1 MGDTDTMAILTVTSA
16 KDLLMPNPKLKLPPL
31 TDTTDTVVLTDTTDT
46 DTVVL
51 ARDPLR
57 LNPSL
62 TTDTDTVDTDMVVTD
77 AAAADSDIMVEPLLK
92 QTLKLLSGSSH
103 SISFNLATTKIPSFF
118 LKKRHENSLFFPM
131 NTRPM

>member
-1 MGDTDTMAILTVTSA
+1 MVDTVDTDTTEARG
-16 KDLLMPNPKLKLPPL
+16 LLMPNPKLKLPPL
-31 TDTTDTVVLTDTTDT
+31 TDTMDTVVLMDTTDT

-62 TTDTDTVDTDMVVTD
+62 TTDTDTVDTDMVVMDT
-77 AAAADSDIMVEPLLK
+77 ATADLDIMVEPLLK

-103 SISFNLATTKIPSFF
+103 SISF
-118 LKKRHENSLFFPM
+118 
-131 NTRPM
+131 

>member
-1 MGDTDTMAILTVTSA
+1 MAILTVTSA
-16 KDLLMPNPKLKLPPL
+16 KDLLMLNPKLKLPLL

-46 DTVVL
+46 DIVVL

-62 TTDTDTVDTDMVVTD
+62 TMDTDTTVILTDTDTAT
-77 AAAADSDIMVEPLLK
+77 ADSDIMVEPLLK

-118 LKKRHENSLFFPM
+118 LKKR
-131 NTRPM
+131 

>member
-1 MGDTDTMAILTVTSA
+1 MGVTSA
-16 KDLLMPNPKLKLPPL
+16 KDLLMPNPKLKPPPL
-31 TDTTDTVVLTDTTDT
+31 TDITDTVVLMDTTDT

-62 TTDTDTVDTDMVVTD
+62 TTDTDMVVMDT
-77 AAAADSDIMVEPLLK
+77 ATADLDIMVEPLLK

-118 LKKRHENSLFFPM
+118 EKK
-131 NTRPM
+131 T

>member
-1 MGDTDTMAILTVTSA
+1 MAILTVTSA
-16 KDLLMPNPKLKLPPL
+16 KDPLMPNPKLKLPLL
-31 TDTTDTVVLTDTTDT
+31 TDTT

-62 TTDTDTVDTDMVVTD
+62 TTDMDITVILTDTDTAT
-77 AAAADSDIMVEPLLK
+77 ADSDIMVEPLLR

-118 LKKRHENSLFFPM
+118 
-131 NTRPM
+131 